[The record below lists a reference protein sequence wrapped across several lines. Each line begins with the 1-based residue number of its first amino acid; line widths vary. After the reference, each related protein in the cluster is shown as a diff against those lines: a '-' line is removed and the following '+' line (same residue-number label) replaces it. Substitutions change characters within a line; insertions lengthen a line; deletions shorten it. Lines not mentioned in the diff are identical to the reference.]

1 MIENEFPEFKK
12 IRVLVETSERSFKG
26 FLHKPRNT
34 EDQRLSDWV
43 NTYGDKF
50 MRLSDVEIT
59 DRGLHYRVGEKVQ
72 FCAVAVSAI
81 TYIIPLEGE

>member
-1 MIENEFPEFKK
+1 MEETEFQK
-12 IRVLVETSERSFKG
+12 IRVLVETAERSFKG

-34 EDQRLSDWV
+34 TKDQRLSDYV
-43 NTYGDKF
+43 NSYGDKF
-50 MRLSDVEIT
+50 LRLSEVEIT
-59 DRGLHYRVGEKVQ
+59 DRGLHYRVGEKVP